1 MQFIQKGIQE
11 KGIQEKGQ
19 KVTDETIRNAA
30 AIQKQMNK
38 IRNIRDVI
46 SSLDENLLDPGL
58 PEKFK
63 LEMKAIRKEALTG
76 LQTRLNAFNAK
87 IKNLEKSP
95 STNVT
100 RRKLQTMKHIHKQLQ
115 NTIVYSSISEANLR
129 DFNENIRA
137 LNANFSVETL
147 GGKRSSRHRSTR
159 RRR

>member
-11 KGIQEKGQ
+11 KGQ
-19 KVTDETIRNAA
+19 KVTDKTIQNAA

-46 SSLDENLLDPGL
+46 SSLDDNLLDPGL

-63 LEMKAIRKEALTG
+63 LEMKAIRNEAVTG
-76 LQTRLNAFNAK
+76 LKTRRNAFNAK

-100 RRKLQTMKHIHKQLQ
+100 RRKLQTMKNIHKKIE
-115 NTIVYSSISEANLR
+115 NAIVYSYISEASLR
-129 DFNENIRA
+129 GFNENINA